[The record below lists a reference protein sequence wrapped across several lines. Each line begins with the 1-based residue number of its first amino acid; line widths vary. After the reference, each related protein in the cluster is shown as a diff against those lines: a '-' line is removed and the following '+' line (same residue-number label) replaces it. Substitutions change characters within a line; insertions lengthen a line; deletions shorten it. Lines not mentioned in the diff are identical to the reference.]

1 MCICSPTILNYEVAL
16 LTRIRPTTLG
26 FIAALPAIA
35 CSAGEPQVAYA
46 DSLPTNSV
54 AAVAS
59 SAVTAPAIR
68 LTLSPTGNAV
78 RYRVREQLMH
88 HDLPNDAVG
97 ETKTLAGAL
106 EIDSAGKVIQQSSK
120 FTADAA
126 TFVSDQS
133 RRDGYVR
140 KRLLD
145 SDQYPSIVFVPT
157 EIRGVKLPL
166 PVSGTVPF
174 DMTANLTVRGVT
186 RPTNWKGTATFED
199 GRVTGSAATAFTFSD
214 IQLDQPRV
222 PVLLSVADTIRLEMD
237 FDLARK

>member
-1 MCICSPTILNYEVAL
+1 M

-26 FIAALPAIA
+26 LLAVIPAIA
-35 CSAGEPQVAYA
+35 CSSGEPQTAYA
-46 DSLPTNSV
+46 DSLPAKSAATVESSV
-54 AAVAS
+54 
-59 SAVTAPAIR
+59 VTAPAIR
-68 LTLSPTGNAV
+68 LALSPTGNTV

-97 ETKTLAGAL
+97 ETKTIAGSL
-106 EIDSAGKVIQQSSK
+106 EIDSTGKVIPQSSK
-120 FTADAA
+120 FTADAS

-145 SDQYPSIVFVPT
+145 SDQYPDIVFVPT

-166 PVSGTVPF
+166 PTTGTVPF

-186 RPTNWKGTATFED
+186 RPTDWKGTAKFEN

-237 FDLARK
+237 FDLVRK

>member
-1 MCICSPTILNYEVAL
+1 MLTTIQKLTVGLIVAV
-16 LTRIRPTTLG
+16 
-26 FIAALPAIA
+26 PAVA
-35 CSAGEPQVAYA
+35 CSRGEPQKAYA
-46 DSLPTNSV
+46 DSLPTNSR
-54 AAVAS
+54 AAAEAS
-59 SAVTAPAIR
+59 RVTKPALR
-68 LTLSPTGNAV
+68 LVLSPTGNVV

-97 ETKTLAGAL
+97 ETKNVAGAL
-106 EIDSAGKVIQQSSK
+106 EIDSAGKVVPQSSK

-140 KRLLD
+140 KRLLEA
-145 SDQYPSIVFVPT
+145 DQYPNIVFVPT

-166 PVSGTVPF
+166 PASGTVPF

-186 RPTNWKGTATFED
+186 RPTNWKGTAKFQD

-214 IQLDQPRV
+214 IQLNQPKV

-237 FDLARK
+237 FDLVEN

>member
-1 MCICSPTILNYEVAL
+1 MN
-16 LTRIRPTTLG
+16 RIRPSGLVL
-26 FIAALPAIA
+26 IAAIPAVA
-35 CSAGEPQVAYA
+35 CSRVEPEKAYA
-46 DSLPTNSV
+46 DSLPVKTV
-54 AAVAS
+54 AET
-59 SAVTAPAIR
+59 SATTAPALR
-68 LTLSPTGNAV
+68 LTLSPTGNVV

-97 ETKTLAGAL
+97 ETKSIAGSL
-106 EIDSAGKVIQQSSK
+106 EIDSTGKVIAQSSR

-126 TFVSDQS
+126 TFVSDQN

-166 PVSGTVPF
+166 PASGTVPF

-186 RPTNWKGTATFED
+186 RPTNWKGTAKFEN
-199 GRVTGSAATAFTFSD
+199 GKVTGSAATAFTFSD
-214 IQLDQPRV
+214 IQLDQPKV

-237 FDLARK
+237 FDLSRQ